1 MKMGK
6 HTIYYYKIKGQKT
19 RYYNNLGKLINRAI
33 IDEHGYI
40 KNGKLRLKFKIKSY
54 KTYL

>member
-1 MKMGK
+1 MGK